1 RIVPLGPE
9 LEIQIAAVRGLL
21 DGALEIEFFRRPGAR
36 EFPQPAQR
44 DLDVAGAELD
54 RVVEIAELAFV
65 PDLHSAETAVALLA
79 DAHALG
85 FVAVAAIRRR
95 SGGAA
100 PFRAALVPALLFGE
114 PLAQGFQELVE
125 AAHRLDQL
133 FFLLGE
139 VLLHDFPEPL
149 RGNL

>member
-1 RIVPLGPE
+1 KLETILVLYLRADRQEQLPGDLDVPFHRAADIEEQHHLHRIVPLGPE

-85 FVAVAAIRRR
+85 VVAVGAIRRR
-95 SGGAA
+95 SGGAD
-100 PFRAALVPALLFGE
+100 P
-114 PLAQGFQELVE
+114 
-125 AAHRLDQL
+125 
-133 FFLLGE
+133 
-139 VLLHDFPEPL
+139 
-149 RGNL
+149 